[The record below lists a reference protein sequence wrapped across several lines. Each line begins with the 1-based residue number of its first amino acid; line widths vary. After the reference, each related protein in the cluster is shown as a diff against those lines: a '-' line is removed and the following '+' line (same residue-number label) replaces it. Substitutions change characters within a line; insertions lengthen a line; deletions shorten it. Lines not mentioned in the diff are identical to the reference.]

1 MDTHVD
7 DSELENHQNE
17 SEGEKTDYERRY
29 KDIQSWSTKV
39 SQKNKELEN
48 KLSEMSGKLEVL
60 TQALSKQGESTVV
73 EEKDPLDDIDPMDLL
88 DKPENLKA
96 ILKDLKKGQNGG
108 TKAIID
114 QITAIFDARD
124 KALAE
129 KFERYNPEQIRR
141 EEFVSAYK
149 DEIEEL
155 KQDPDLA
162 DLSDLALAK
171 IAHKTSQKEEGYEP
185 RFIPQIGGRRVS
197 IDASKSRSEKEVD
210 AIMERIYK
218 DTLKEKK

>member
-60 TQALSKQGESTVV
+60 TQTLSKPSESKVV

-96 ILKDLKKGQNGG
+96 ILKDLKEGQNGG

-162 DLSDLALAK
+162 DLPDLALAK

-197 IDASKSRSEKEVD
+197 IDASKSRIEKEVD

>member
-7 DSELENHQNE
+7 DSEQENHQNE

-60 TQALSKQGESTVV
+60 TQALSKPSEGKVV

-96 ILKDLKKGQNGG
+96 ILKDLKKGQNSG

-129 KFERYNPEQIRR
+129 KFERYNPEQIKR

-155 KQDPDLA
+155 KKDPDLS

-197 IDASKSRSEKEVD
+197 VDASKSRSEKEVES
-210 AIMERIYK
+210 IMERIYK

>member
-7 DSELENHQNE
+7 DSELDTHPNE

-39 SQKNKELEN
+39 SQKNKELEA

-60 TQALSKQGESTVV
+60 TQALSKPKDDVVV

-88 DKPENLKA
+88 DKPENLKM
-96 ILKDLKKGQNGG
+96 ILKDLKKGQNSG

-124 KALAE
+124 KALSE
-129 KFERYNPEQIRR
+129 KFERYSPERIKQ
-141 EEFVSAYK
+141 EELVSAYK

-155 KQDPDLA
+155 RKDPDLA
-162 DLSDLALAK
+162 EMSDIALAK
-171 IAHKTSQKEEGYEP
+171 LAKKIANDDEDYET
-185 RFIPQIGGRRVS
+185 RLVPQIGGRRVS
-197 IDASKSRSEKEVD
+197 YDSAKSKTEKE
-210 AIMERIYK
+210 IESMMERIYK
-218 DTLKEKK
+218 GTLKEKK